1 MSAALARL
9 RALMDTS
16 RDDAVDRRGLRD
28 AILFGIYAVV
38 AVVLVSALLGWGVPL

>member
-1 MSAALARL
+1 MRAAAARL

-28 AILFGIYAVV
+28 AILFGVYAVV
-38 AVVLVSALLGWGVPL
+38 AVVLVSALLDAGVRL